1 MKEANSSRQSK
12 QRRVFQLSDEL
23 SDLLLVILKAILGV
37 VFFALVLT
45 GYVAYYSYKG
55 LRYALRYINSKIRER
70 RSNAS
75 SRLRYNKDTNRL
87 EEY

>member
-1 MKEANSSRQSK
+1 M
-12 QRRVFQLSDEL
+12 SDEM
-23 SDLLLVILKAILGV
+23 SGLLLAIPKAILGV
-37 VFFALVLT
+37 ILFALVVA
-45 GYVAYYSYKG
+45 GYLAYYSYKG
-55 LRYALRYINSKIRER
+55 LRYALRYIHSKIRER